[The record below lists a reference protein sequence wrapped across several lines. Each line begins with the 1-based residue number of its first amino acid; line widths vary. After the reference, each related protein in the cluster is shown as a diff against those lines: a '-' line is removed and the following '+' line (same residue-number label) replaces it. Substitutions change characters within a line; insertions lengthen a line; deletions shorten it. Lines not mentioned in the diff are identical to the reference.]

1 MPSLAYLKG
10 MSVDKLDYYIGSYA
24 QAGHVASNRFLMDFV
39 DTLRKNFRET
49 KLLYRISGDYILG
62 VCQRAELPRGDP
74 KQFPGLHLRFGPT
87 HQVRMVRVECLRVL
101 KHRPDTL
108 GR

>member
-49 KLLYRISGDYILG
+49 KL
-62 VCQRAELPRGDP
+62 
-74 KQFPGLHLRFGPT
+74 
-87 HQVRMVRVECLRVL
+87 
-101 KHRPDTL
+101 
-108 GR
+108 